1 MRKLFNK
8 ILIPVDFSA
17 KSRSVVTKAVN
28 LAKLYDCDIH
38 LLHVISTSPFAVIA
52 SAEGHMFIP
61 FNAMSNQ
68 DELERQLKKICA
80 QTRLVSDY
88 NLKIDYSLLKG
99 RWEEELIELVK
110 RKKIDLVLIGQTA
123 RLNVKRKMLLNP
135 DKIAE
140 ATKVPVI
147 TIPSNRRMTK
157 LYSILIPVT
166 DFLPV
171 RKLIYGVY
179 IASAYNT
186 TIKLLGIESNETK
199 EMVADNL
206 EKAVKFIRDYH
217 NIMVQR
223 EIVSSQNI
231 ADTINKYA
239 IREAADLVILN
250 PDSQTKM
257 PGFLSSLFGNI
268 IQKYSA
274 PPILTVTSS

>member
-1 MRKLFNK
+1 MHKLFNK
-8 ILIPVDFSA
+8 ILVPVDFSA
-17 KSRSVVTKAVN
+17 KSRTVVSKAIN
-28 LAKLYDCDIH
+28 LAKQYDCDIH
-38 LLHVISTSPFAVIA
+38 LLHVISTSPFAAIA

-61 FNAMSNQ
+61 YNAMSNHE
-68 DELERQLKKICA
+68 ELERQLKKLCD
-80 QTRLVSDY
+80 QMRLLSDY
-88 NLKIDYSLLKG
+88 NLRIEYSLLKG
-99 RWEEELIELVK
+99 LWEDTLIDVVK

-123 RLNVKRKMLLNP
+123 RLKIKRKMLLNP

-140 ATKVPVI
+140 ATRVPVI

-171 RKLIYGVY
+171 RKLVYGVY
-179 IASAYNT
+179 IASVYNT
-186 TIKLLGIESNETK
+186 TIKLLGIESKETK

-206 EKAVKFIRDYH
+206 EKAVQFVREH
-217 NIMVQR
+217 NNIMVQK
-223 EIVSSQNI
+223 ETVSSHNI
-231 ADTINKYA
+231 ADAVNQYA
-239 IREAADLVILN
+239 MREAADLVILN

-274 PPILTVTSS
+274 PPVLTVTSS